1 MGLGIGPVR
10 GQTGFGDD
18 HQHAR
23 DARAMG
29 ASPWRG
35 HTHTRPGP
43 HTPILAHLEL
53 LYSLSRSGDLAAIV
67 SAPVWT
73 FPGPASALRAGD
85 AGRGGEQVPEVTQCD
100 RVGVELRAVRGQ

>member
-10 GQTGFGDD
+10 GQTEFGDD

-35 HTHTRPGP
+35 HTLTHAQGLTHQSLHTWSFCTVSPVPGTWP
-43 HTPILAHLEL
+43 PLSAHQSGHFQGLPQLSGLEM
-53 LYSLSRSGDLAAIV
+53 
-67 SAPVWT
+67 
-73 FPGPASALRAGD
+73 
-85 AGRGGEQVPEVTQCD
+85 
-100 RVGVELRAVRGQ
+100 RVGVVSRSPRSPSVTEWEWS